1 MTEISRF
8 MSDFLIAASD
18 YERLNEAVRGFI
30 ANDDPSDIEFHINE
44 LSEFIFN
51 AKRSVTVAVATGS
64 DVAILDTMPDEV
76 RDDVTYAV
84 RMTAYWMDRI
94 RLLENMIRTV
104 AMEADADYIALM
116 LHARRGL
123 ASMNGQPDIV
133 DSEESLEE
141 STEDGPVDEE
151 PTTEEPLEEDS
162 LEEPAED
169 APEVFHEESSIDIID
184 IEDPEPIESPEQND
198 SDKIP
203 EECRLR
209 APPEDTTPVPLT
221 REDIQNIVLDTITQ
235 LLSQDNAEEITT
247 ERCIDLSPEPSE
259 EISSK
264 PRKRSTT
271 RKTTKKASA
280 KRVRNILKKDDEEV
294 SE

>member
-44 LSEFIFN
+44 LSESIFN
-51 AKRSVTVAVATGS
+51 AKRSVTAAVATGS

-123 ASMNGQPDIV
+123 ASMNGQSDEM
-133 DSEESLEE
+133 DSEESVEE
-141 STEDGPVDEE
+141 SIEDGPVDEE
-151 PTTEEPLEEDS
+151 TISEEPTEESSEES
-162 LEEPAED
+162 VED
-169 APEVFHEESSIDIID
+169 APEVFHEESATDIID
-184 IEDPEPIESPEQND
+184 IEDPEPIEPQEEND
-198 SDKIP
+198 PKETSE

-209 APPEDTTPVPLT
+209 APPEDTTPVPPT
-221 REDIQNIVLDTITQ
+221 KEDIQNIVLDTITQ
-235 LLSQDNAEEITT
+235 LLSQENQEENT
-247 ERCIDLSPEPSE
+247 EGRRIDLSPEPVE
-259 EISSK
+259 ETVSK

-271 RKTTKKASA
+271 RKTTKKAST
-280 KRVRNILKKDDEEV
+280 KRVRNILKKDDGEV